1 MGRVGSE
8 RKRSGAEW
16 GIPPSSASLG
26 RNLGC
31 RLGVYA
37 RFEGRGHRQP
47 RPIHGLV
54 AAEHLVPAPSGVGS
68 PGHRRR
74 RRHPAG
80 PTRDPR
86 RAGRALPADADDERN
101 GSAHPVSLV
110 RQAIVGTGHLQGS
123 RDLPPAMLQETR
135 PGHPDPPGRGGAGA
149 DRRAPVRR
157 APVSAAIAFRTPN
170 AAGDTPGRTP
180 LKNTALIRR
189 RILARRACVG
199 VVGQGYV
206 GLTLACIAAEAGFP
220 VTGIAIC
227 VPTPLRNEMPDLSF
241 VESACREVTQHLT
254 PSTVVIL
261 ESTTY
266 PGTTDD
272 LVMPILETSGLRS
285 GRDFLLAYSPE
296 RIDPG
301 NQEFPPR
308 SIPKIVGGST
318 PEATGVATLFY
329 NQIMDKVV
337 TVSSCRAAE
346 LAKLLENAF
355 RHVNIALVNEM
366 AMLCHEMGI
375 EAWEVIDAA
384 ATKPFGFMTFHP
396 GPGVGG
402 QDSPLDPSSQAWQAK
417 HEGAKQSSLLERA
430 QQINGQMPGYV
441 AFRISQALTEAGKGA
456 KGGNVL
462 VLGVS
467 YKPDVADTHESPAL
481 KTIGHLSARGAHVSF
496 HDPYVSEVMVN
507 GTILHRTELTRRA
520 VESADCVA
528 ILTPH
533 RVYDL
538 EWLAEHAQSV
548 FDARNAFRDYRNPK
562 VHRL

>member
-1 MGRVGSE
+1 M
-8 RKRSGAEW
+8 
-16 GIPPSSASLG
+16 
-26 RNLGC
+26 
-31 RLGVYA
+31 
-37 RFEGRGHRQP
+37 
-47 RPIHGLV
+47 
-54 AAEHLVPAPSGVGS
+54 
-68 PGHRRR
+68 
-74 RRHPAG
+74 
-80 PTRDPR
+80 
-86 RAGRALPADADDERN
+86 
-101 GSAHPVSLV
+101 
-110 RQAIVGTGHLQGS
+110 
-123 RDLPPAMLQETR
+123 
-135 PGHPDPPGRGGAGA
+135 
-149 DRRAPVRR
+149 
-157 APVSAAIAFRTPN
+157 
-170 AAGDTPGRTP
+170 
-180 LKNTALIRR
+180 
-189 RILARRACVG
+189 
-199 VVGQGYV
+199 VGQGYV

-220 VTGIAIC
+220 VTGIDTDAARVAQLAEGRLVVPGVLPDVFRAGVASERLAFTTETGGLAESDIIAIC

-346 LAKLLENAF
+346 LAKLLENTF

-366 AMLCHEMGI
+366 AVLCHEMGI
-375 EAWEVIDAA
+375 DVWEVIDAA
-384 ATKPFGFMTFHP
+384 ATKPFGFMTFQP

-402 QDSPLDPSSQAWQAK
+402 HCIPLDPTFLAWQIRRDAG
-417 HEGAKQSSLLERA
+417 HQFRILEQA
-430 QQINGQMPGYV
+430 QDINAQMPGYV
-441 AFRISQALTEAGKGA
+441 ASRISEALNESGKPTKA
-456 KGGNVL
+456 ANVL
-462 VLGVS
+462 ILGVS
-467 YKPDVADTHESPAL
+467 YKPDIADMRESPAL
-481 KTIGHLSARGAHVSF
+481 KTINHLHKRGAHVTF
-496 HDPYVSEVMVN
+496 HDPYISEVMVN
-507 GTILHRTELTRRA
+507 GTVLHRTELTRRA
-520 VESADCVA
+520 VQSADCVV

-548 FDARNAFRDYRNPK
+548 FDARNAYRDFRNPK
-562 VHRL
+562 VQKL